1 MGQQN
6 ARSWDCNDIGS
17 EKWSSP
23 PYWFLWLS
31 HRDNIYNIGWIS
43 FFSAFTSIFYPI
55 GIVTF
60 GLILIM
66 LALINEGVFYIV
78 ENTED
83 ILSESRKTNS
93 LLKK

>member
-1 MGQQN
+1 MILAQRNGLP
-6 ARSWDCNDIGS
+6 RLIGS
-17 EKWSSP
+17 CGCLTGIIFTILGG
-23 PYWFLWLS
+23 FL
-31 HRDNIYNIGWIS
+31 